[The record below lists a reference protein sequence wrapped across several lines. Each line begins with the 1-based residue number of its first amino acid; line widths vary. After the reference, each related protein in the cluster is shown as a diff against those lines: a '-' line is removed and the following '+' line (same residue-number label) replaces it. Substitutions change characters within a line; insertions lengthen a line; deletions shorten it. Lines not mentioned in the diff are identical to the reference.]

1 MQTAI
6 TLQRRF
12 TATRVRA
19 PRLPNSPAIDERI
32 RKRFPF
38 SLTPA
43 QDRVIAEIVR
53 DLDSDRTMTRLLQ
66 GDVGSGK
73 TVVAL
78 YAALVAVANRM
89 QCAILA
95 PTEVLATQHFAGIE
109 KYLAGSKVN
118 RCLLTGK
125 TSPSQREPML
135 RQIADGQ
142 MGLIVGTQALLE
154 TKVRF
159 ANLG

>member
-53 DLDSDRTMTRLLQ
+53 DLDSDRPMTRLLQ

-78 YAALVAVANRM
+78 YAALVAVANRR
-89 QCAILA
+89 QCAVLA
-95 PTEVLATQHFAGIE
+95 PTEILAAQHFAGIE
-109 KYLAGSKVN
+109 KYLAGSRVN

-125 TSPSQREPML
+125 TRPDERTELL
-135 RQIADGQ
+135 RDIAAGRMD
-142 MGLIVGTQALLE
+142 LI
-154 TKVRF
+154 
-159 ANLG
+159 